1 MKTVGPGPPLA
12 EGTSSAAVQ
21 SHSVDAGDVGGR
33 GVPRGSSARDTEQ
46 QDGEATS
53 VPGSWP
59 GHEEKQ
65 LQGPQWLVTE
75 SDLGPRRTSFR
86 GVIHEYSP
94 LQIE

>member
-33 GVPRGSSARDTEQ
+33 GVPRGSSARDTEE

-65 LQGPQWLVTE
+65 LQGPQWLV
-75 SDLGPRRTSFR
+75 PR
-86 GVIHEYSP
+86 I
-94 LQIE
+94 